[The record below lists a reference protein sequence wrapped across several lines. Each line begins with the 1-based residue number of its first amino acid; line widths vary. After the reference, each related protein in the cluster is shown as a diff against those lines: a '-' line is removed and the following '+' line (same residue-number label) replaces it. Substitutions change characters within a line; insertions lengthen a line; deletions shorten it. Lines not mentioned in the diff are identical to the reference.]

1 ADCRFQFGCGSNDVV
16 MTTSFD
22 GVQWSAVVRVPI
34 DDIGSGADHFLG
46 AIGADRNSFAPNVGL
61 TVLYYGYP
69 VASCTLDTCELMAGF
84 MTSSDGGNSWSD
96 PTLLAGP
103 MSLRWLPSTISGL
116 MVGDYFSVFYTDD
129 GVPHPVFAA
138 ATAPIGTFFESMHST
153 CAGCAAPAASGTRAS
168 ARGTAPVATY
178 KWEPEQAQSE
188 SGALRIGAEAY
199 RVNIGTVLPLS
210 ASGPA

>member
-1 ADCRFQFGCGSNDVV
+1 DDGGNSWSSSVVASSITEHGVAGGLRDFNLPSAAIDGDGLVYVVWADCRFQFDCGSNDVV

-34 DDIGSGADHFLG
+34 DDTGSGADHFLG

-103 MSLRWLPSTISGL
+103 MSLRWLPSTI
-116 MVGDYFSVFYTDD
+116 
-129 GVPHPVFAA
+129 
-138 ATAPIGTFFESMHST
+138 
-153 CAGCAAPAASGTRAS
+153 
-168 ARGTAPVATY
+168 
-178 KWEPEQAQSE
+178 
-188 SGALRIGAEAY
+188 
-199 RVNIGTVLPLS
+199 
-210 ASGPA
+210 